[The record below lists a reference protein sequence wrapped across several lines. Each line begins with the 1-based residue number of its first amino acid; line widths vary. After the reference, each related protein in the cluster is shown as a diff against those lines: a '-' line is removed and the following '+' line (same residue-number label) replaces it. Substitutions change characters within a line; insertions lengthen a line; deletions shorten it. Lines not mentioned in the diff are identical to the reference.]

1 MVIALGVAA
10 LVVLLVL
17 AFDLITLNQ
26 KKTRYAPPSGFFVTL
41 YLT

>member
-17 AFDLITLNQ
+17 AFDLYNLKSKEN
-26 KKTRYAPPSGFFVTL
+26 PL
-41 YLT
+41 D